1 MFVNKEGTMNLPKKK
16 RNDVKIKFNP
26 DTDEREEQRALD
38 MLDIDVKNKERKQF
52 RNMVR
57 RTEKETD
64 KVLGFDVKNI
74 LFDD

>member
-1 MFVNKEGTMNLPKKK
+1 MNLPKKK